1 MDQRGAGGG
10 GASPPKRKNSRGR
23 NRNQN
28 SALEQQAAN
37 EGGNPNVE
45 EIDSEDERIESLIRQ
60 QLDEN
65 DKKHGA
71 RFAGVENQ
79 LESLNA
85 NVAALLEAFHATR
98 EREPVKKYS
107 TLEAAMEAARE
118 EELQVAREQIGAQN
132 GFSNVGRNGKPN
144 PHENNLFDKKYRD
157 EARPQYI
164 L

>member
-1 MDQRGAGGG
+1 MDQREAGGG

-45 EIDSEDERIESLIRQ
+45 EIDSEDERIESLRQ

-71 RFAGVENQ
+71 RIVGLENQ
-79 LESLNA
+79 LESLNTCA
-85 NVAALLEAFHATR
+85 GLDMYRQLYMYSNYTCIVAYTCIVWSL
-98 EREPVKKYS
+98 K
-107 TLEAAMEAARE
+107 
-118 EELQVAREQIGAQN
+118 
-132 GFSNVGRNGKPN
+132 GFQLYMHK
-144 PHENNLFDKKYRD
+144 
-157 EARPQYI
+157 
-164 L
+164 